1 MRHRVPRSVTPDDG
15 EQVCAIVVELARAE
29 GVEPVIMLDDVFA
42 ELDAKRRDHLAAFTV
57 GAEQLLVTAAVPED
71 LPEGVRG
78 RRLSVE
84 MGTDDESGRRSFVS
98 DDSRMTDDD

>member
-1 MRHRVPRSVTPDDG
+1 M
-15 EQVCAIVVELARAE
+15 ELARAE

-42 ELDAKRRDHLAAFTV
+42 ELDARRREHLAGFTA

-71 LPEGVRG
+71 LPSGVRG

-84 MGTDDESGRRSFVS
+84 MVADTTDGSQIFESADGSKADDSAPARRSIVS